1 MSWFDFG
8 KYTAYIWTA
17 YGIAAVVLTANV
29 VAAVLR
35 SRRTRQRLHDY
46 YKLKGKQS

>member
-8 KYTAYIWTA
+8 KYSVFIWTA
-17 YGIAAVVLTANV
+17 YGVAAVVLAANV

-46 YKLKGKQS
+46 HKLKGKQS